1 MQEPRHCQSFAV
13 VGDCVASDCTALDL
27 DKLHRVQAHQQVN
40 NHNLLWLLANHF
52 HRTLSCN
59 FFYPS
64 RRIRKKQRTNKK
76 YVGFFYISDMENSKT
91 IYIRDMVFSNL
102 LCLNFCHQSRA
113 FLNCAGSVKQ
123 VCRCESVY
131 PHLSAARLEKKG
143 TTHFATCSVSMHCT
157 LLVLKLSSSLY

>member
-1 MQEPRHCQSFAV
+1 MQEPGTQSFAV

-76 YVGFFYISDMENSKT
+76 YVGFFTSLIWKIAKPF
-91 IYIRDMVFSNL
+91 IYGIWFSVTY
-102 LCLNFCHQSRA
+102 
-113 FLNCAGSVKQ
+113 CA
-123 VCRCESVY
+123 
-131 PHLSAARLEKKG
+131 
-143 TTHFATCSVSMHCT
+143 
-157 LLVLKLSSSLY
+157 